1 LTLICDYEKVQNL
14 ENKISIDRLIKEI
27 INHNIATSKKK
38 KIKKKNNYWRFDF
51 SKLNLIKLITITL
64 ISIFLT
70 ILYFQTNKSNIA
82 LSGTIDPNNTSIDS
96 SIVEVSKIKIY
107 VSGEVIKSGVYELP
121 NDARLIDA
129 LNIAGGLTKNGII
142 GENNL
147 ARVLQ
152 DGEQIN
158 FDNKNNPLKNN
169 VAKNLKQLNCV
180 NLNDSDL
187 KQLDAL
193 PGVGPVLAQRILD
206 YRETNG
212 RFAEVSQLS
221 NVEGIGKSKLKTI
234 SEKACV

>member
-1 LTLICDYEKVQNL
+1 MKHLD
-14 ENKISIDRLIKEI
+14 NKISINGVMKEI
-27 INHNIATSKKK
+27 IHNDINKNKKKLSKKK
-38 KIKKKNNYWRFDF
+38 KNYWRLDF
-51 SKLNLIKLITITL
+51 SKLNLIKLITVTL
-64 ISIFLT
+64 VSIVLT
-70 ILYFQTNKSNIA
+70 IFYFQKNKPNIVVHETIDSNI
-82 LSGTIDPNNTSIDS
+82 SPIDTPILESR
-96 SIVEVSKIKIY
+96 KIKVY
-107 VSGEVIKSGVYELP
+107 VSGEVKSSGVYELP
-121 NDARLIDA
+121 RDARLIDA
-129 LNIAGGLTKNGII
+129 LRIAGGLNKNGTI

-158 FDNKNNPLKNN
+158 FDNKNNPLKKSGI
-169 VAKNLKQLNCV
+169 KNLKQLNCI
-180 NLNDSDL
+180 NINDSDL

-206 YRETNG
+206 YRESNG

>member
-1 LTLICDYEKVQNL
+1 MTLICDYEKVQNL

>member
-1 LTLICDYEKVQNL
+1 MTLICDYEKVQNL

-38 KIKKKNNYWRFDF
+38 KIKKKINYWRFDF

-82 LSGTIDPNNTSIDS
+82 LSGTIDSNNTSIDS
-96 SIVEVSKIKIY
+96 SIVEASKIKIY
-107 VSGEVIKSGVYELP
+107 VSGEVIKSGVYDLP